1 MTSGPRWLSL
11 LASALPA
18 VLVLAALA
26 IVLLFVTT
34 LYSVSSE
41 QPATNVTA
49 DSVDQ
54 RLVNVEA
61 RAKEVRDLLGLLLL
75 IGGFY
80 TALQGLLNFYSAQN
94 FSKQAESELSRIKEM
109 LTQVQEKFPMFA
121 DIEQRR
127 REAFEELA
135 ASLPVDWRENGYL
148 ALPVEKRQRIFS
160 LEAFAALDFLSLP
173 ARQGDV
179 GRNLYNLGRF
189 YRFKYVS
196 GPSQDPFDLDRAEYY
211 FKLALDKGGVAHKSL
226 NELGLIYLEFR
237 KKEGETDA
245 ESERRLDEA
254 HNFFERSRRAF
265 DQQQRARYNLAA
277 LAHKRRRYESAISWL
292 DEALDRS
299 VWEDSPDTD
308 MVCHIQYN
316 LACSCSRQAQHLFNK
331 GGNTTRVREASAKAC
346 LALEKAADIGATE
359 ERTLL
364 LMDTAKGDDPHGGD
378 LWFLLEYSDDTKA
391 RVEAAHKRFQQRWLE
406 REAGNTPAVTSFPSR
421 LARVWR
427 AARKAW
433 SS

>member
-1 MTSGPRWLSL
+1 MTSGSRWLSL

-18 VLVLAALA
+18 TLVLAALA
-26 IVLLFVTT
+26 IVLLFVNT
-34 LYSVSSE
+34 LYSVGDR
-41 QPATNVTA
+41 QVDPKA
-49 DSVDQ
+49 DAPTVEKRLLEVD
-54 RLVNVEA
+54 A

-94 FSKQAESELSRIKEM
+94 FSKQAESELSRIKET

-127 REAFEELA
+127 REAFDELA

-160 LEAFAALDFLSLP
+160 LEAFAALDFLTLP

-196 GPSQDPFDLDRAEYY
+196 GPLQDPFDIDRAEYY
-211 FKLALDKGGVAHKSL
+211 FKLALDKGSVAHKCL

-245 ESERRLDEA
+245 VREKRLDEA
-254 HNFFERSRRAF
+254 QNMFERSRRAF

-277 LAHKRRRYESAISWL
+277 LAHKRRNYESAISCL

-299 VWEDSPDTD
+299 IWEDSPDID

-316 LACSCSRQAQHLFNK
+316 LACSCSRQAQHLFNS
-331 GGNTTRVREASAKAC
+331 GGNTVRVREVSAKAC
-346 LALEKAADIGATE
+346 VALEKAAEIGATE

-364 LMDTAKGDDPHGGD
+364 LMDTAKGDDPNGGD
-378 LWFLLEYSDDTKA
+378 LWFLVEYSNETKA

-406 REAGNTPAVTSFPSR
+406 REAGNTPAATSFPSR
-421 LARVWR
+421 LARVWK
-427 AARKAW
+427 AARNAW